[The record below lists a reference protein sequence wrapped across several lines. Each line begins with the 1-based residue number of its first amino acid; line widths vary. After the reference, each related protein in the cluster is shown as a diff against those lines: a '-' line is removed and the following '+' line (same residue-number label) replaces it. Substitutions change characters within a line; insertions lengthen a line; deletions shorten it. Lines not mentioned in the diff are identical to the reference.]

1 MCKKP
6 QILSLK
12 RRGLMLVLSSPSG
25 AGKST
30 ISRHILQTD
39 SNVKLSISATS
50 RCPRIGE
57 EHGVHYYFHSTDIF
71 QQMIE
76 EGALIEYAEV
86 FGKFYGTPREPIFT
100 ALAAGQDVLFDIDWQ
115 GTRQLREQAG
125 KDLVSIFILPPSL
138 EELEHRLRSRRQD
151 DEATIRYRMEHAKN
165 EISHYD
171 EYNYIVVNDNL
182 NSSIEKVQSILV
194 AERCKRRRQTD
205 LSDFVHSL

>member
-1 MCKKP
+1 MNKEP
-6 QILSLK
+6 QILNLK

-30 ISRHILQTD
+30 INRHILQTD

-76 EGALIEYAEV
+76 EGALLEYAEV

-100 ALAAGQDVLFDIDWQ
+100 ALDAGQDVLFDIDWQ
-115 GTRQLREQAG
+115 GTRQLRAQAS

-151 DEATIRYRMEHAKN
+151 DEVTIQYRMTRAKN

-171 EYNYIVVNDNL
+171 EYDYIVVNDDL
-182 NSSIEKVQSILV
+182 NSSVRKVQSILA
-194 AERCKRRRQTD
+194 AERHKRKRQTG